1 MKIKTVTPV
10 KLVKP
15 IHTVIQIEVKTFFK
29 DAGYT
34 CSSGRLIVNFD
45 SNTIIVNEV
54 RCQSAFNTILDLKR
68 KSYDSFKGFEKYRG
82 VSFEGLLEVGV
93 YLQIDIE
100 PDKYRNV
107 VHFGRS

>member
-1 MKIKTVTPV
+1 MKIKTVKPV

-68 KSYDSFKGFEKYRG
+68 KAYSYFKGLARYYG
-82 VSFEGLLEVGV
+82 VSSEDLLKVGVLLEVN
-93 YLQIDIE
+93 INA
-100 PDKYRNV
+100 DKYRNV